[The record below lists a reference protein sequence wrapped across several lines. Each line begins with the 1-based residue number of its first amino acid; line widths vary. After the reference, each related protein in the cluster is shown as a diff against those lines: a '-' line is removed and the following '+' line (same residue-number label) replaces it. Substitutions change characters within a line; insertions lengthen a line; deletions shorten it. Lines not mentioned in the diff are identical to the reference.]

1 MKKTTL
7 KHSKSLTKK
16 LSKYGALSAAIAGI
30 ADASGQVVFTNITP
44 DFVGTDVFVGLD
56 LNNDGTFDFILGEG
70 TNGNYVIIDA
80 YQNAAGNSWLG
91 SQPGGYNYPFAL
103 GNGVTISSGQATWFA
118 GDTDIGSMYNFVGT
132 LNFNS
137 CYSGAGAS
145 NWCGVT
151 DRFLGLRFTVGA
163 DVHYGWAH
171 LDVNAAGTEFTVK
184 GYAYEQTPGA
194 PITTDTTLSLDA
206 ENPLEKTKVVALN
219 KSIGLYNLAES
230 TNYTL
235 YNMSGQKVLEG
246 STNLNTYVIEANSVS
261 SGVYIIEVRDNQTNT
276 MIKKKIVL

>member
-44 DFVGTDVFVGLD
+44 DFVGTDVAVGLD
-56 LNNDGTFDFILGEG
+56 LNNDGTFDFVIAEG
-70 TNGNYVIIDA
+70 TGGNYVLVDA
-80 YQNAAGNSWLG
+80 YQNVVGNSWLG
-91 SQPGGYNYPFAL
+91 SQPGSYNYPFAL
-103 GNGVTISSGQATWFA
+103 GNGVTISSGQNTWFP
-118 GDTDIGSMYNFVGT
+118 GSSVVGT
-132 LNFNS
+132 MNFNS
-137 CYSGAGAS
+137 CYSGGGAS

-163 DVHYGWAH
+163 DVHYGWAQ
-171 LDVNAAGTEFTVK
+171 LDVNAAGTEFIVK

-194 PITTDTTLSLDA
+194 PITTDATLSLEEA
-206 ENPLEKTKVVALN
+206 NNPLDKTRIIALN

-230 TNYTL
+230 TSYAL

-246 STNLNTYVIEANSVS
+246 TTNLNTHVIEANYVS
-261 SGVYIIEVRDNQTNT
+261 SGVYIIEVRDNQTNAI
-276 MIKKKIVL
+276 IKKKIVL